1 MHRERLLWF
10 ILARVVVVS
19 LFLVSTI
26 VLRVW
31 GTGTLGEQ
39 ALEGI
44 TDILVAT
51 YGFSILSLM
60 ILKLVRGYRVPLT
73 YAQIIWD
80 ILFVTG
86 ILLHT
91 GGISSPFSFL
101 YLLAI
106 TNASVLLARRE
117 AFYTA
122 SLCAIVY
129 GGIIDLQ
136 YYGQLVSLGLGPLA
150 AQRYGTN
157 YIFYTIFI
165 NIVAFFLT
173 ALLTGYLAERA
184 RHSETELEKRAI
196 DYEEMERLNSTIVSN
211 LTSGLLTLT
220 GEGRI
225 RVFNRY
231 AETFTG
237 ITQVEAYDRD
247 LYDIFPGFRLF
258 AGNLCNVK
266 RGVFEF
272 LAKSGRKLIVGFN
285 SVPLPGKEGES
296 AGTLINFQDLTQIK
310 RMEENLK
317 RADRLAVIGELSA
330 RMAHEIRNPLAAIS
344 GSVQLIAQGDGVH
357 EADRQLFTIV
367 LREADRLNGLITDF
381 LAYARPSQP
390 EKGAVNLTALI
401 GEIAS
406 LMAPDRRFVR
416 VRIVSRVMPDFSL
429 PLDPD
434 QFRQVFWNLFVN
446 AAEAMDEG
454 GAITVDAERIDEIR
468 TDGEQRSAYR
478 ITVADDGS
486 GMDQE
491 TLSRIFEP
499 FYTSKPSGT
508 GLGLATVYRIVE
520 AHGGRIT
527 AESTKGKGTLFT
539 IFIPVQGND

>member
-1 MHRERLLWF
+1 MQRERLVWF

-26 VLRVW
+26 VLQVR
-31 GTGTLGEQ
+31 GTGILGGQ
-39 ALEGI
+39 ALDGI
-44 TDILVAT
+44 TAILVAT
-51 YGFSILSLM
+51 YGFSILSLLA
-60 ILKLVRGYRVPLT
+60 LKLAKGYRQTLT

-86 ILLHT
+86 LLLHT
-91 GGISSPFSFL
+91 GGIASPFSFL

-117 AFYTA
+117 ALYTA
-122 SLCAIVY
+122 SICAIIY

-150 AQRYGTN
+150 AQSYGTN

-165 NIVAFFLT
+165 NILAFFLT

-184 RHSETELEKRAI
+184 RRSETELEKRAI
-196 DYEEMERLNSTIVSN
+196 DYEELERLNSAIVFN
-211 LTSGLLTLT
+211 LTSGLLTVT
-220 GEGRI
+220 TDGMI

-231 AETFTG
+231 AETLTG
-237 ITQVEAYDRD
+237 ISQEDAYDRD
-247 LYDIFPGFRLF
+247 LYDVLPGFRLF
-258 AGNLCNVK
+258 TGDIFNVK
-266 RGVFEF
+266 RGEFEF
-272 LAKSGRKLIVGFN
+272 LSKSGRKLIIGFN
-285 SVPLPGKEGES
+285 SVPLTDKEGGRVGS
-296 AGTLINFQDLTQIK
+296 LINFQDLTQIK

-317 RADRLAVIGELSA
+317 RADRLAAIGELSA

-344 GSVQLIAQGDGVH
+344 GSVQLIAQGDGVP
-357 EADRQLFTIV
+357 EPDQQLFSIV

-381 LAYARPSQP
+381 LAYARPDQP
-390 EKGAVNLTALI
+390 EKGPVNLPALI
-401 GEIAS
+401 GEIVS
-406 LMAPDRRFVR
+406 LVAPDPRFGGVR
-416 VRIVSRVMPDFSL
+416 FDNRVEPGFTISI
-429 PLDPD
+429 DPD

-446 AAEAMDEG
+446 GADAMPQG
-454 GAITVDAERIDEIR
+454 GTITVDAERVDEIR
-468 TDGEQRSAYR
+468 SGGERRSAYR
-478 ITVADDGS
+478 ITVADDGC

-491 TLSRIFEP
+491 KIARIFEP
-499 FYTSKPSGT
+499 FYTSKAGGT

-527 AESTKGKGTLFT
+527 VESAEGKGTLFT
-539 IFIPVQGND
+539 IFIPVQESA

>member
-1 MHRERLLWF
+1 MHRQRLLWF

-26 VLRVW
+26 VLRVR
-31 GTGTLGEQ
+31 GTGSLGEQ
-39 ALEGI
+39 SLDGI
-44 TDILVAT
+44 TAILVAT
-51 YGFSILSLM
+51 YGFSILSLLV
-60 ILKLVRGYRVPLT
+60 LKLVKGYREPLT
-73 YAQIIWD
+73 YAQIIGD

-86 ILLHT
+86 IILYT

-106 TNASVLLARRE
+106 TNASALLARRE

-122 SLCAIVY
+122 ALCAIVY
-129 GGIIDLQ
+129 GGVIDLQ
-136 YYGQLVSLGLGPLA
+136 YFGQLASLGLGPLT
-150 AQRYGTN
+150 AQRHGTN

-184 RHSETELEKRAI
+184 RQSETELERRAI

-211 LTSGLLTLT
+211 LTSGLLTVT
-220 GEGRI
+220 GDGRI

-231 AETFTG
+231 AETFTDV
-237 ITQVEAYDRD
+237 TQEEAYDRD
-247 LYDIFPGFRLF
+247 LYEVFPGFRLF
-258 AGNLCNVK
+258 AGNFINVR
-266 RGVFEF
+266 RGMFEY
-272 LAKSGRKLIVGFN
+272 LAKNGRKLIVGFN
-285 SVPLPGKEGES
+285 SVPLTGKEGES
-296 AGTLINFQDLTQIK
+296 AGILINFQDLTKIK

-317 RADRLAVIGELSA
+317 RADRLAAIGELSA

-344 GSVQLIAQGDGVH
+344 GSVQLIAQGNEVP
-357 EADRQLFTIV
+357 EADRQLFAIV

-381 LAYARPSQP
+381 LAYARPCQP
-390 EKGAVNLTALI
+390 LKGEVALAPLV
-401 GEIAS
+401 GELSS
-406 LMAPDRRFVR
+406 LAAPDPRFGK
-416 VRIVSRVMPDFSL
+416 VRIINRVEPAFTLAM
-429 PLDPD
+429 DPD

-446 AAEAMDEG
+446 AAEAMDDG
-454 GAITVDAERIDEIR
+454 GTITVDAERIDEVR
-468 TDGEQRSAYR
+468 VDGERRSAYR
-478 ITVADDGS
+478 VTVADDGC

-491 TLSRIFEP
+491 TVSRIFEP
-499 FYTSKPSGT
+499 FYTSKASGT

-527 AESTKGKGTLFT
+527 VESAEGTGSVFI
-539 IFIPVQGND
+539 IFIPVQNND

>member
-1 MHRERLLWF
+1 MSRERLVWF

-19 LFLVSTI
+19 LFLASTI
-26 VLRVW
+26 VLRAR

-39 ALEGI
+39 ALDGI
-44 TDILVAT
+44 TAILVAT
-51 YGFSILSLM
+51 YGFSILSLL
-60 ILKLVRGYRVPLT
+60 ILKLARGYRLPLT

-86 ILLHT
+86 LILYT

-106 TNASVLLARRE
+106 ISASVLLARRE

-122 SLCAIVY
+122 SLCAIIY

-136 YYGQLVSLGLGPLA
+136 YYGQLVSIGLGPLV
-150 AQRYGTN
+150 AQSYGTN

-184 RHSETELEKRAI
+184 RESETELEKRAI
-196 DYEEMERLNSTIVSN
+196 DYEELERLNSAIVSN
-211 LTSGLLTLT
+211 LTSGLLTVT
-220 GEGRI
+220 AEGRI
-225 RVFNRY
+225 RVFNHY

-237 ITQVEAYDRD
+237 ITQEDAYDRD
-247 LYDIFPGFRLF
+247 LYDIFPGFRLYE
-258 AGNLCNVK
+258 GNLSNVK
-266 RGVFEF
+266 RGVFE
-272 LAKSGRKLIVGFN
+272 LLSKNGRKLIVGFN
-285 SVPLPGKEGES
+285 SVPLAGKEEES
-296 AGTLINFQDLTQIK
+296 AGTLINFQNLTQIK

-317 RADRLAVIGELSA
+317 RSDRLAVIGELSA

-344 GSVQLIAQGDGVH
+344 GSAQLIAQGDGIP
-357 EADRQLFTIV
+357 EADRELFAIV

-390 EKGAVNLTALI
+390 EKGPVNLTDLV
-401 GEIAS
+401 GEIVS
-406 LMAPDRRFVR
+406 LVAPDRRFEQ
-416 VRIVSRVMPDFSL
+416 VRIINRVEPDFTL
-429 PLDPD
+429 PIDPD

-446 AAEAMDEG
+446 AAEAMSEG
-454 GAITVDAERIDEIR
+454 GTITVDAERIDEIR
-468 TDGEQRSAYR
+468 SDGQQRSAYR

-486 GMDQE
+486 GMNQE
-491 TLSRIFEP
+491 TISRIFEP
-499 FYTSKPSGT
+499 FYTSKASGT
-508 GLGLATVYRIVE
+508 GLGLATVYRIIE

-527 AESTKGKGTLFT
+527 VESAEGAGTIFI
-539 IFIPVQGND
+539 IFIPVQGNN

>member
-1 MHRERLLWF
+1 MYRERLLWF

-26 VLRVW
+26 VLRVR

-44 TDILVAT
+44 TAILVAT

-60 ILKLVRGYRVPLT
+60 VMKLVKGYRVPLT

-122 SLCAIVY
+122 SFCAIIY

-184 RHSETELEKRAI
+184 RQSESELEKRAI
-196 DYEEMERLNSTIVSN
+196 DYEELERLNSTIVSN
-211 LTSGLLTLT
+211 LTSGLLTVT
-220 GEGRI
+220 ADGRI

-237 ITQVEAYDRD
+237 ISQEEAYDRD
-247 LYDIFPGFRLF
+247 LYEVFPGFRLF
-258 AGNLCNVK
+258 AGNFINVK

-272 LAKSGRKLIVGFN
+272 LAKNGRKLIVGFN
-285 SVPLPGKEGES
+285 SVPLAGKEGES
-296 AGTLINFQDLTQIK
+296 SGVLINFQDLTQIK
-310 RMEENLK
+310 RMEDNLK

-344 GSVQLIAQGDGVH
+344 GSAQLIAQGDGVP

-390 EKGAVNLTALI
+390 EKGPVCLAALI

-406 LMAPDRRFVR
+406 LVAPDRRFGQ
-416 VRIVSRVMPDFSL
+416 VRIINRVAPDFTLAIDS
-429 PLDPD
+429 D

-446 AAEAMDEG
+446 AAEAMGDG
-454 GAITVDAERIDEIR
+454 GEITVDAQRIDEVR
-468 TDGEQRSAYR
+468 SDGEQRSAFR
-478 ITVADDGS
+478 ISVADDGS

-491 TLSRIFEP
+491 TICRIFEP
-499 FYTSKPSGT
+499 FYTSKASGT

-520 AHGGRIT
+520 AHGGRIA
-527 AESTKGKGTLFT
+527 AESTVGKGTLFT
-539 IFIPVQGND
+539 IYIPVQGND